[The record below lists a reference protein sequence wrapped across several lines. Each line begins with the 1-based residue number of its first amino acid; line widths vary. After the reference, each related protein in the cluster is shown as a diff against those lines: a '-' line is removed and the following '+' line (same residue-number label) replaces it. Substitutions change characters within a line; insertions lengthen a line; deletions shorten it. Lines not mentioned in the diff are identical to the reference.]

1 MHTGW
6 FHDTLIP
13 VLIRDV
19 DGARDRPHDACLA
32 AKCLHCLAPYARQSI
47 ADAGAVEALVEV
59 QAFASDNHASLAN
72 MADRAIDA
80 LR

>member
-1 MHTGW
+1 MGPG
-6 FHDTLIP
+6 I
-13 VLIRDV
+13 VLTMPTWLPSV
-19 DGARDRPHDACLA
+19 
-32 AKCLHCLAPYARQSI
+32 CLAPYARQSI
-47 ADAGAVEALVEV
+47 ADAGAVEALVEA